1 MARVAMIGPGSV
13 GSFFAAHL
21 HSHKV
26 ISCARR
32 PFAEYMIESAS
43 APVRTPA
50 MVLTDPNDLD
60 GPVDWVL
67 VGVKAHQ
74 SVGASAWF
82 DRACGPGTIVVAL
95 QNGIEAV
102 ERLTPLV
109 HGAEVLPSVVYCG
122 AELIAPGHVVH
133 SSAGYLEVPD
143 TPSAHA
149 LAELYAGSAAR
160 INILADYGT
169 AKWRKLGL
177 NVIAN
182 GITAM
187 TGATTDVMTIPEVG
201 EFARV
206 LLREVWAVARA
217 DGADLTDHEADAVA
231 HRLATAPKGSGTSM
245 LYDRRAGRVT
255 EHDAIQGAVVR
266 AGARLGVPT
275 PLTFALMALL
285 IGAAAQF
292 DSVG

>member
-1 MARVAMIGPGSV
+1 MARVAVIGPGSV

-21 HSHKV
+21 PRHEV

-32 PFAEYMIESAS
+32 PFAEYVIESAS
-43 APVRTPA
+43 APMRAPA
-50 MVLTDPNDLD
+50 TVLTDPADLH

-82 DRACGPGTIVVAL
+82 DRACGPGTVVVAL

-109 HGAEVLPSVVYCG
+109 RGAEVLPSVVYCG
-122 AELIAPGHVVH
+122 AELIAPGHVAH

-143 TPSAHA
+143 IAPAHS
-149 LAELYAGSAAR
+149 LAALYAGSAAR
-160 INILADYGT
+160 INVLADYGT
-169 AKWRKLGL
+169 AQWRKLGL

-201 EFARV
+201 ELAR
-206 LLREVWAVARA
+206 LMLREVWSVARA
-217 DGADLTDHEADAVA
+217 DGADLTDAEADTVA
-231 HRLATAPKGSGTSM
+231 ARLATAPKGSGTSM

-266 AGARLGVPT
+266 AGLRLGVPT
-275 PLTFALMALL
+275 PLTSALLALL
-285 IGAAAQF
+285 IGAAAQV
-292 DSVG
+292 DAAG